1 MDDPGSKREYTASA
15 TRHLLH
21 GVCYTTS
28 ATRHLLHT
36 ASAAHGVC
44 YTASATRRLLHG
56 VCYTASATRRLLHT
70 VSATRRLLTRHLL
83 HGVPD
88 FSCPEDLQRTGLLA
102 DDGSFLTR
110 ISGFDFHLQT
120 FPDGSTDGP
129 QMVMAMAIPDFFRP
143 KDLQQTGS

>member
-1 MDDPGSKREYTASA
+1 MTQAPNGNTRRLLPGICYTASA

-21 GVCYTTS
+21 GIC
-28 ATRHLLHT
+28 
-36 ASAAHGVC
+36 C
-44 YTASATRRLLHG
+44 TRRLLHG
-56 VCYTASATRRLLHT
+56 IRYTASATRRLLHT
-70 VSATRRLLTRHLL
+70 VSATRRLL

-102 DDGSFLTR
+102 DDGSFLTQ

>member
-1 MDDPGSKREYTASA
+1 MTQAPNGNTRRLLPGICYTASA

-21 GVCYTTS
+21 GICC
-28 ATRHLLHT
+28 TRRLLHGIRYT

-70 VSATRRLLTRHLL
+70 VSATRRLL

-102 DDGSFLTR
+102 DDGSFLTQ

-120 FPDGSTDGP
+120 SPDVPGWVHRWSSDG
-129 QMVMAMAIPDFFRP
+129 DG
-143 KDLQQTGS
+143 DGDS